1 MDAEALHD
9 LTAAYALHALDPEEA
24 RAYEE
29 HLALCERC
37 RGELAEL
44 SEGAAALAYAA
55 DGPAPP
61 AGLRDRI
68 LAQARAD
75 RPNVVPLRPRWAIPA
90 AASAAVAV
98 AAAVALA
105 IWAVSLSDRLDR
117 READLRAQQLAAEI
131 IGNPRSHRVDIQG
144 GRGSLVVGPGGQGA
158 LVLARL
164 QHASPG
170 RTYEAWVAQGTGK
183 PRRAG
188 TFEGGGEVT
197 TVALDRRVPDDATVM
212 VTEERDGGVDAPSQ
226 MPFVVVRNAPSA

>member
-9 LTAAYALHALDPEEA
+9 LTAAYALHALEPEEA

-29 HLALCERC
+29 HLAHCERC

-55 DGPAPP
+55 DGPEPP

-90 AASAAVAV
+90 AATAVGAV

-105 IWAVSLSDRLDR
+105 IWATSLSDRLDR
-117 READLRAQQLAAEI
+117 ERSDRVAQERVAAI
-131 IGNPRSHRVDIQG
+131 LGDPTAHRVEIEG
-144 GRGSLVVGPGGQGA
+144 GRGSLVVTPTGAGA

-164 QHASPG
+164 QHAAPG
-170 RTYEAWVAQGTGK
+170 RTYEAWVAQGGS
-183 PRRAG
+183 PEPAG
-188 TFEGGGEVT
+188 TFEGGRDVT
-197 TVALDRRVPDDATVM
+197 AVALDRPVPNGATVM
-212 VTEERDGGVDAPSQ
+212 VTEERDGGVDMPTQ
-226 MPFVVVRNAPSA
+226 MPFVTVRNAPSA